1 MATSNTSHSIQNFN
15 YLLQFHLWNSLSE
28 LSDLL
33 QPYAPARQLQ
43 STSNTWI
50 FVIPHVNTKT
60 LVKDHFLLLAHL
72 FRTIFLKHSAILILP
87 LLLKLPSKRT
97 CSITISELFFTAY
110 PIPPCGRRV
119 CVCECVRAWVCV
131 CVCEY
136 VCVCARACVCVPAC
150 VVSVTVKHPVLPPC
164 AVDPHYY
171 EQSALVLFD
180 TTTPLPPHVFC

>member
-1 MATSNTSHSIQNFN
+1 MATSNTSHSIKNFN
-15 YLLQFHLWNSLSE
+15 YLLQFHLWNSSSE

-33 QPYAPARQLQ
+33 QPYAPARQLR
-43 STSNTWI
+43 STSNTSI

-87 LLLKLPSKRT
+87 LLLNLPSKCT

-119 CVCECVRAWVCV
+119 CVCVSECVCAWVDVSVCVCVCV

-136 VCVCARACVCVPAC
+136 VCACMCVCACVCC
-150 VVSVTVKHPVLPPC
+150 
-164 AVDPHYY
+164 
-171 EQSALVLFD
+171 
-180 TTTPLPPHVFC
+180 

>member
-1 MATSNTSHSIQNFN
+1 MVSARVCERALVFSSCRYMCTTSVSTSETLHWLQVTHRIQYKISAICFNSISGTAPQ
-15 YLLQFHLWNSLSE
+15 Y

-33 QPYAPARQLQ
+33 QLYTPARQVR
-43 STSNTWI
+43 STSNTSI

-87 LLLKLPSKRT
+87 LLLNLPSKCT

-119 CVCECVRAWVCV
+119 CVCVSE
-131 CVCEY
+131 
-136 VCVCARACVCVPAC
+136 CVCA
-150 VVSVTVKHPVLPPC
+150 
-164 AVDPHYY
+164 
-171 EQSALVLFD
+171 
-180 TTTPLPPHVFC
+180 